1 MASHVQQQVLSDLR
15 TDRVRTGIAAVILLT
30 LALVFLL
37 APGLWGNLS
46 FAFHAMMWIVLAS
59 ALNITVGFTG
69 YLPFGYVAFY
79 GIGAYATAVCVKTLG
94 LPIAPSIAASAL
106 AALLLSLLF
115 SPTLKLRSA
124 YFAIVSLALAVVCRL
139 VISNL
144 PTDFAGGGQGM
155 ILASSNHPLASYYS
169 MWCLY
174 ALTAAIVLWLSQS
187 RLGKLLKAIR
197 DDADAAAVMGVAVGR
212 VRLKAWMLTAVLAG
226 LAGGI
231 EAWHTNVV
239 DPEAAFAI
247 LISAKSIVYAMA
259 GGFGTILGPVFGT
272 LALLG
277 IDNLI
282 WLRFPLLN
290 MLLLGIVI
298 IALMLFFPRGLV
310 GSLIRYRPQWRRY
323 IA

>member
-1 MASHVQQQVLSDLR
+1 MVSQTHKALPGDLR
-15 TDRVRTGIAAVILLT
+15 SDRIRTQIAAGVLVALGIAF
-30 LALVFLL
+30 LVT
-37 APGLWGNLS
+37 PGFFANAS
-46 FAFHAMMWIVLAS
+46 FAFYAMMWIVLAS

-79 GIGAYATAVCVKTLG
+79 GIGAYATAVCIKTLG
-94 LPIAPSIAASAL
+94 LPIAPSIAASAV

-144 PTDFAGGGQGM
+144 PTAFAGGGEGM
-155 ILASSNHPLASYYS
+155 ILAPTTQPMASYYS
-169 MWCLY
+169 MWVLY
-174 ALTAAIVLWLSQS
+174 VVTAACVLWLSQS
-187 RLGKLLKAIR
+187 RLGKLLRAIR

-212 VRLKAWMLTAVLAG
+212 VRLRAWMMTAVLAG

-259 GGFGTILGPVFGT
+259 GGFGTILGPVLGA

-277 IDNLI
+277 VDHLI

-290 MLLLGIVI
+290 MLLLGLFI
-298 IALMLFFPRGLV
+298 IALMLFFPRGIV
-310 GSLIRYRPQWRRY
+310 GSLIRRKPQWRRY
-323 IA
+323 VA